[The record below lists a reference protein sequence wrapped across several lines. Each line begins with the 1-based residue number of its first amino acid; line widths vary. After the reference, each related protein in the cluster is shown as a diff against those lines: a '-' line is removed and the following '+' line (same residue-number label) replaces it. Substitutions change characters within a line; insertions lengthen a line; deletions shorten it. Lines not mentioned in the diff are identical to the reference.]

1 MKMKKSNRYNGF
13 WNSSA
18 PLTSK
23 RGAHVLSD
31 PIQAEALIDAVRKSR
46 STGKSSVSI
55 KVNFS
60 SQMAMEIAG
69 M

>member
-1 MKMKKSNRYNGF
+1 MKKSNRYKGF
-13 WNSSA
+13 WNSGA

-23 RGAHVLSD
+23 RGAMVLSN
-31 PIQAEALIDAVRKSR
+31 PEQSEILINAVRKSR
-46 STGKSSVSI
+46 SERNTNQKI

-60 SQMAMEIAG
+60 SDMVKEIVN